1 MARNSGLLA
10 VKYMAKKSANK
21 RSAAAPV
28 ERTPQVPDQYWG
40 YSLQA
45 IRFLQ
50 LLLERPAGTVVT
62 LEVFEDVGASHASG
76 EIASQVKSGL
86 VKNPLTDRA
95 VDLWKTLRNW
105 TDATTL
111 GRIAPRSTVF
121 EIYVA
126 KPRNGRIA
134 STFHK
139 ASSEGEAKAAIRDA
153 KRVLLGDKSRKPQ
166 LPSELANHV
175 NRVFSADLDALA
187 QIVCNFRITAAQRDP
202 ISDLR
207 PIVEA
212 KWVRPECVDLVIQH
226 AHGWLKERL
235 DSLLQ
240 LRQLAAVSVDDFNE
254 EMRKFIPRCDFLH
267 FVADMA
273 GRPTLAQVAAERVRT
288 YVRQLELI
296 EFQDEDTLESINS
309 YLRACVMRT
318 KLSERGLV
326 HEDSFEE
333 YEEALL
339 TFWRNKKRQRT
350 LTNPTEAGAQMGQL
364 LLTDCCLHGQK
375 LQGLEMP
382 SYFTPGSYHALADV
396 ESVGWH
402 PDYKKLLRG
411 HQK

>member
-1 MARNSGLLA
+1 VQQVVKRMAN
-10 VKYMAKKSANK
+10 KPAKK
-21 RSAAAPV
+21 RTVTPV
-28 ERTPQVPDQYWG
+28 VRTTQVPEQYWG

-45 IRFLQ
+45 IRFLL
-50 LLLERPAGTVVT
+50 LLLERPPGTVVS

-95 VDLWKTLRNW
+95 MDLWKTFRNW
-105 TDATTL
+105 TDATAL
-111 GRIAPRSTVF
+111 GHIDPRSTVF
-121 EIYVA
+121 EIYLA
-126 KPRNGRIA
+126 RPRNGRIA

-139 ASSEGEAKAAIRDA
+139 ASSEGEAKIAIRDA
-153 KRVLLGDKSRKPQ
+153 KRTLLGTKGRKAP
-166 LPSELANHV
+166 LPSELAAHV
-175 NRVFSADLDALA
+175 NRVFSADLDTLA
-187 QIVCNFRITAAQRDP
+187 QIVCNFRITAAHRDP

-212 KWVRPECVDLVIQH
+212 KWVRSECVDLVIQH

-240 LRQLAAVSVDDFNE
+240 LRRLAAVSVDEFNE

-273 GRPTLAQVAAERVRT
+273 GRPTLDQVAAERVRT

-296 EFQDEDTLESINS
+296 EFQDEDTLEAINS

-339 TFWRNKKRQRT
+339 SFWRNKKRQLA
-350 LTNPTEAGAQMGQL
+350 LTKPTQTGAQAGQL

-375 LQGLEMP
+375 VQGLEMP
-382 SYFTPGSYHALADV
+382 SYFTPGSFHALADV

-402 PDYKKLLRG
+402 PDYKTLLKGRA
-411 HQK
+411 K